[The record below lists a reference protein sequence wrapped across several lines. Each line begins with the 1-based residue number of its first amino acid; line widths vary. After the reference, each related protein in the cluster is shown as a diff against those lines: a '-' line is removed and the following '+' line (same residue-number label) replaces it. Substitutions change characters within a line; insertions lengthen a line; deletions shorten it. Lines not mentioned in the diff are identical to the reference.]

1 MDNQNDRDIYVIPP
15 NFVDTGTFFGGMF
28 KARNVIE
35 AGILAGGT
43 GIPVFLFLPAG
54 LTVRVIVL
62 CLTSLPL
69 ALLALIGISGESLTS
84 FLAIFLKYLRNRRVV
99 GGDGEEAQ
107 GQKGKPRRA
116 KSQRAGDKASGRD
129 KRTAAEAEGNAQEAC
144 IAGDKSSAGKGTR
157 GGMRT
162 EDAWGTQQPGGIAV
176 PQGLKNPDGDW
187 QADGRGGQQKDER
200 DSLQRSQREP
210 SRAGNYQEMCVET
223 HPERREDVSRKHTS
237 SRNDSKDSMDRKN
250 NKGRKDSKG
259 SIGGISGWRRTGE
272 EDFPEE
278 FDQVKG
284 YEIRQKLRPSQGR
297 RSRDE
302 WDEKPRR
309 MRNDGTESLEDKG
322 QDRRR
327 QGGNVEKRD
336 RQEKT
341 SRQVKTNRQEKTNG
355 QGADRQG
362 KSSRLAEAEQCHI
375 GRHGRCKKDAG
386 RMQENLNAGSQ
397 KQDRAKHRS
406 SAKAKHQP
414 QAFWNPVAEFLP
426 ISKVENG
433 MIYTKD
439 HRYVK
444 VVEVVP
450 INFLLRSAREQRG
463 IIYSFVSYLKISPV
477 KLQFKVLTRRA
488 DIGRHISTVRKE
500 MAQETNGQCRLMQE
514 DYLQFVQ
521 QISSREAVTRRFF
534 LIFEYEPWDARRG
547 DEEAEAISQLQGAV
561 RTASNYLRQC
571 GNEVIVPDNEDEF
584 TVDVLYNLLCRNESA
599 VKPLTRKV
607 QEVAAEYRS
616 FIGEDFYR
624 KGTGNGLYQKA
635 VRDGMENN
643 FGQGDAEDSFQHG
656 NSIPAVDFFAPKS
669 IDFTHGHHICIDGL
683 YYAYLMVPSDGYRS
697 QVPAGW
703 LSLMVNAGDGIDLDM
718 FLSRQPKE
726 LIIQKVGQQ
735 LRINRS
741 RIKDASDTN
750 TDFDDIDSAIR
761 SGYFLKEGLAN
772 NEDFYY
778 MNLLITVTA
787 STVDDLEW
795 KVNEMKKL
803 LLSQDMRASACHFRE
818 EQAFLST
825 LPLVSVEKKLYGRS
839 RRNLLTGGAAGCY
852 PFTSY
857 EMCDD
862 NGILLGVNKYNSSL
876 IIVDIFNSAV
886 YKNAN
891 MAILGTSGAGK
902 TFTMQLM
909 ALRMRRKGI
918 PIFIIAPLK
927 GHEFHR
933 ACANVGGE
941 FIQVSPAS
949 PHCINVMEIRQVDR
963 SVSALLDGPGIT
975 LSELAGKIQRLHIFF
990 SLLIPDMTHEERQLL
1005 DEAMIHTYN
1014 AKGITHDN
1022 GSLADPDC
1030 PGRYREMPV
1039 LGDLYRV
1046 LKGSPDTQ
1054 RLANILN
1061 RLVNG
1066 SASTFNQQTNVSLQ
1080 NKYTVLDISSLT
1092 GDLLTVG
1099 MFVALDF
1106 VWDRAKEDRT
1116 EEKTIFIDECW
1127 QLLSGAGATGT
1138 RLAGDFVLE
1147 IFKTI
1152 RGYGGSAV
1160 CASQDL
1166 NDFFN
1171 LDGGRFGKGIIN
1183 NSKTKIIL
1191 NLEDEEAVRVQDAL
1205 HLSDA
1210 EVMEITHF
1218 ERGNGLISTNSNNI
1232 MVEFK
1237 ASPLEKELITT
1248 DRRELKELVERMR
1261 QGDGAGL
1268 E

>member
-1 MDNQNDRDIYVIPP
+1 MNTQNDHDTYIIPP

-28 KARNVIE
+28 RARNVIE
-35 AGILAGGT
+35 AGILAAVT
-43 GIPVFLFLPAG
+43 GLPVFLFLPFS
-54 LTVRVIVL
+54 LTARIIVL
-62 CLTSLPL
+62 CLTTLPL
-69 ALLALIGISGESLTS
+69 VLFALIGISGESLSS
-84 FLAIFLKYLRNRRVV
+84 FLVIFLKYMKNRRIV
-99 GGDGEEAQ
+99 GGGE
-107 GQKGKPRRA
+107 
-116 KSQRAGDKASGRD
+116 S
-129 KRTAAEAEGNAQEAC
+129 QEAMR
-144 IAGDKSSAGKGTR
+144 AATSAK
-157 GGMRT
+157 
-162 EDAWGTQQPGGIAV
+162 
-176 PQGLKNPDGDW
+176 
-187 QADGRGGQQKDER
+187 
-200 DSLQRSQREP
+200 
-210 SRAGNYQEMCVET
+210 
-223 HPERREDVSRKHTS
+223 
-237 SRNDSKDSMDRKN
+237 
-250 NKGRKDSKG
+250 KGRKSSKKKSPVPSENTASTG
-259 SIGGISGWRRTGE
+259 TSQQIKIDQNNHKSGRNEKIGGISGWRRRGE
-272 EDFPEE
+272 EDFPAE

-284 YEIRQKLRPSQGR
+284 YEIRQKLRPSQTQKKQNPMPQSKKHGKAGKKGVKKIDKR
-297 RSRDE
+297 RASAKSGKE
-302 WDEKPRR
+302 C
-309 MRNDGTESLEDKG
+309 G
-322 QDRRR
+322 
-327 QGGNVEKRD
+327 
-336 RQEKT
+336 
-341 SRQVKTNRQEKTNG
+341 SRQQ
-355 QGADRQG
+355 
-362 KSSRLAEAEQCHI
+362 
-375 GRHGRCKKDAG
+375 KKDHST
-386 RMQENLNAGSQ
+386 RKPLHTPE
-397 KQDRAKHRS
+397 
-406 SAKAKHQP
+406 P
-414 QAFWNPVAEFLP
+414 QITHLNPVADYLP
-426 ISKVENG
+426 ISRIENG
-433 MIYTKD
+433 VIYTKD

-444 VVEVVP
+444 VVEVIP
-450 INFLLRSAREQRG
+450 INFLLRSAREQRS

-488 DIGRHISTVRKE
+488 DIGRHMETVRRE

-514 DYLQFVQ
+514 DYLQFIQ
-521 QISSREAVTRRFF
+521 QICSREAVTRRFF
-534 LIFEYEPWDARRG
+534 LVFEYEPWSNARRT
-547 DEEAEAISQLQGAV
+547 DEEGEAIGSLQSAV
-561 RTASNYLRQC
+561 HTASNYLRQC
-571 GNEVIVPDNEDEF
+571 GNEVVLPDNEDEF
-584 TVDVLYNLLCRNESA
+584 TIDVLYNLLCRNESA
-599 VKPLTRKV
+599 TKPLPVRAK
-607 QEVAAEYRS
+607 EVVAQYLANGREAE
-616 FIGEDFYR
+616 ID
-624 KGTGNGLYQKA
+624 
-635 VRDGMENN
+635 
-643 FGQGDAEDSFQHG
+643 H
-656 NSIPAVDFFAPKS
+656 IPAGEFIAPTG
-669 IDFTHGHHICIDGL
+669 IDFTHGRYICIDGL
-683 YYAYLMVPSDGYRS
+683 YFAYLLIPSDGYKTH
-697 QVPAGW
+697 VPAGW

-726 LIIQKVGQQ
+726 RIIQKVGQQ

-772 NEDFYY
+772 NEDFYF
-778 MNLLITVTA
+778 MNLLVTITA
-787 STVDDLEW
+787 PNEEDLEW
-795 KVNEMKKL
+795 KVSEMKKL
-803 LLSQDMRASACHFRE
+803 LLSQDMRVSTCHFRE
-818 EQAFLST
+818 EQAFLT
-825 LPLVSVEKKLYGRS
+825 ALPLVSVEKGLYERS
-839 RRNLLTGGAAGCY
+839 KRNLLTGGAASCY

-963 SVSALLDGPGIT
+963 TVNELLDGPDIQ
-975 LSELAGKIQRLHIFF
+975 LSELAEKIQRLHIFF
-990 SLLIPDMTHEERQLL
+990 SLLIPDMNHEERQLL
-1005 DEAMIHTYN
+1005 DEALIHTYN
-1014 AKGITHDN
+1014 KKGITHDN
-1022 GSLADPDC
+1022 ASLADPQN
-1030 PGRYREMPV
+1030 PERYREMPV
-1039 LGDLYRV
+1039 LGDLYEI
-1046 LKGSPDTQ
+1046 LKKSAATK

-1066 SASTFNQQTNVSLQ
+1066 SASTFNQQTNVSLD

-1171 LDGGRFGKGIIN
+1171 LDEGRFGKGIIN

-1191 NLEDEEAVRVQDAL
+1191 NLEDDEAMRVQSAL

-1210 EVMEITHF
+1210 EVMEVTHF
-1218 ERGNGLISTNSNNI
+1218 ERGNGLISTNNNNI

-1237 ASPLEKELITT
+1237 ASPLEKDLITT
-1248 DRRELKELVERMR
+1248 DRRELKDIVERMR
-1261 QGDGAGL
+1261 RQSEAG
-1268 E
+1268 

>member
-1 MDNQNDRDIYVIPP
+1 MNNQNDHDTYIIPP

-28 KARNVIE
+28 RARNVIE
-35 AGILAGGT
+35 AGILAVAT
-43 GIPVFLFLPAG
+43 GLPVFLLLPFG
-54 LTVRVIVL
+54 LTARIIVL
-62 CLTSLPL
+62 CLTTLPL
-69 ALLALIGISGESLTS
+69 VLFALIGISGESLSS
-84 FLAIFLKYLRNRRVV
+84 FLVIFLKYMKNRRIV
-99 GGDGEEAQ
+99 GGGESQETVWTAPGAKKKRKEA
-107 GQKGKPRRA
+107 KKAKPCP
-116 KSQRAGDKASGRD
+116 DKTMMSEHINQSE
-129 KRTAAEAEGNAQEAC
+129 KTEGN
-144 IAGDKSSAGKGTR
+144 K
-157 GGMRT
+157 
-162 EDAWGTQQPGGIAV
+162 
-176 PQGLKNPDGDW
+176 KN
-187 QADGRGGQQKDER
+187 GRNEK
-200 DSLQRSQREP
+200 
-210 SRAGNYQEMCVET
+210 
-223 HPERREDVSRKHTS
+223 
-237 SRNDSKDSMDRKN
+237 
-250 NKGRKDSKG
+250 
-259 SIGGISGWRRTGE
+259 IGGISGWRRRGE
-272 EDFPEE
+272 EDFPAE
-278 FDQVKG
+278 FDQIKG
-284 YEIRQKLRPSQGR
+284 YEIRQKLRPSQTQ
-297 RSRDE
+297 
-302 WDEKPRR
+302 KKQQ
-309 MRNDGTESLEDKG
+309 DGTQRKKSA
-322 QDRRR
+322 
-327 QGGNVEKRD
+327 GGRKRVPLQNSGKKAAGRSAGPD
-336 RQEKT
+336 HRN
-341 SRQVKTNRQEKTNG
+341 NRQ
-355 QGADRQG
+355 
-362 KSSRLAEAEQCHI
+362 
-375 GRHGRCKKDAG
+375 KKD
-386 RMQENLNAGSQ
+386 
-397 KQDRAKHRS
+397 RS
-406 SAKAKHQP
+406 PRKPLRTPEP
-414 QAFWNPVAEFLP
+414 QFTHLNPVADYLP
-426 ISKVENG
+426 IRKIENG
-433 MIYTKD
+433 VIYTKD
-439 HRYVK
+439 HRYIK
-444 VVEVVP
+444 VVEVIP

-488 DIGRHISTVRKE
+488 DIGRHMDTVRRE

-514 DYLQFVQ
+514 DYPQFIQ
-521 QISSREAVTRRFF
+521 QICSREAVTRRFF
-534 LIFEYEPWDARRG
+534 LVFEYEPWNGARRT
-547 DEEAEAISQLQGAV
+547 DEEGEAIGSLQSAV
-561 RTASNYLRQC
+561 HTASNYLRQC
-571 GNEVIVPDNEDEF
+571 GNEVVLPDNEDEF
-584 TVDVLYNLLCRNESA
+584 TIDVLYNLLCRNESA
-599 VKPLTRKV
+599 ANPLPVRAK
-607 QEVAAEYRS
+607 EVVAQYLA
-616 FIGEDFYR
+616 
-624 KGTGNGLYQKA
+624 
-635 VRDGMENN
+635 DGRES
-643 FGQGDAEDSFQHG
+643 DIDH
-656 NSIPAVDFFAPKS
+656 IPAGEFIAPRS
-669 IDFTHGHHICIDGL
+669 IDFTHGRYICIDGL
-683 YYAYLMVPSDGYRS
+683 YYAYLLIPSDGYKTH
-697 QVPAGW
+697 VPAGW

-726 LIIQKVGQQ
+726 RIIQKVGQQ

-772 NEDFYY
+772 NEDFYF
-778 MNLLITVTA
+778 MNLLVTVTA
-787 STVDDLEW
+787 PNEEDLEW
-795 KVNEMKKL
+795 KVSEMKKL
-803 LLSQDMRASACHFRE
+803 LLSQDMRVSTCHFRE
-818 EQAFLST
+818 EQAFLT
-825 LPLVSVEKKLYGRS
+825 ALPLVSVEKGLYERS
-839 RRNLLTGGAAGCY
+839 RRNLLTGGAASCY

-963 SVSALLDGPGIT
+963 TVNELLDGPGIQ
-975 LSELAGKIQRLHIFF
+975 LSELAEKIQRLHILF
-990 SLLIPDMTHEERQLL
+990 SLLIPDMNHEERQLL
-1005 DEAMIHTYN
+1005 DEALIHTYN
-1014 AKGITHDN
+1014 KKGITHDN
-1022 GSLADPDC
+1022 ASLADPKD
-1030 PGRYREMPV
+1030 PARYREMPV
-1039 LGDLYRV
+1039 LGDLYGI
-1046 LKGSPDTQ
+1046 LKKSAATK

-1066 SASTFNQQTNVSLQ
+1066 SASTFNQQTNVSLD
-1080 NKYTVLDISSLT
+1080 NRYTVLDISSLT

-1171 LDGGRFGKGIIN
+1171 LDEGRFGKGIIN

-1191 NLEDEEAVRVQDAL
+1191 NLEDDEAMRVQSAL

-1210 EVMEITHF
+1210 EVMEVTHF
-1218 ERGNGLISTNSNNI
+1218 ERGNGLISTNNNNI

-1237 ASPLEKELITT
+1237 ASPLEKDLITT
-1248 DRRELKELVERMR
+1248 DRRELKDIVERIRR
-1261 QGDGAGL
+1261 QNEAG
-1268 E
+1268 

>member
-43 GIPVFLFLPAG
+43 GIPIFLFLPAG

-69 ALLALIGISGESLTS
+69 GLFALIGISGESLTS
-84 FLAIFLKYLRNRRVV
+84 FMAILLKYLRNRRVV
-99 GGDGEEAQ
+99 GGDKEEAQ
-107 GQKGKPRRA
+107 GQKGKSRRMKPLGA
-116 KSQRAGDKASGRD
+116 GIQDGDCHVNGRESRQEDGKSSLQGSRKETGQAGDYR
-129 KRTAAEAEGNAQEAC
+129 
-144 IAGDKSSAGKGTR
+144 
-157 GGMRT
+157 
-162 EDAWGTQQPGGIAV
+162 
-176 PQGLKNPDGDW
+176 
-187 QADGRGGQQKDER
+187 
-200 DSLQRSQREP
+200 
-210 SRAGNYQEMCVET
+210 EMCGEAR
-223 HPERREDVSRKHTS
+223 PERRQVIAREHTPG
-237 SRNDSKDSMDRKN
+237 RNNSKDSTDRKN
-250 NKGRKDSKG
+250 YRDRKNSKG

-297 RSRDE
+297 RSHEE
-302 WDEKPRR
+302 WAGKLDRTQ
-309 MRNDGTESLEDKG
+309 NGGTENLGDMR

-327 QGGNVEKRD
+327 QERDVQKRAGQWNSD
-336 RQEKT
+336 RQEKP
-341 SRQVKTNRQEKTNG
+341 SGQANAGGQGKANIQVNAERYGKTNRQAEVG
-355 QGADRQG
+355 RQG
-362 KSSRLAEAEQCHI
+362 KPGRQAGAEMCHNE
-375 GRHGRCKKDAG
+375 GHNRYTKDAG
-386 RMQENLNAGSQ
+386 KMQKKNARSQ
-397 KQDRAKHRS
+397 NQDRAKRQS

-414 QAFWNPVAEFLP
+414 QAFRNPLAEYLP

-450 INFLLRSAREQRG
+450 INFLLRSSREQRG

-488 DIGRHISTVRKE
+488 DIGRHINTVRRE

-547 DEEAEAISQLQGAV
+547 EEEAEAVSQLQGAV

-571 GNEVIVPDNEDEF
+571 GNEVIIPDNEDEF

-599 VKPLTRKV
+599 EKPLSRKV
-607 QEVAAEYRS
+607 QEVAAEYRNFAGGS
-616 FIGEDFYR
+616 WSR
-624 KGTGNGLYQKA
+624 KDMGNGFA
-635 VRDGMENN
+635 
-643 FGQGDAEDSFQHG
+643 QGDAGESFSGRDMRDGFNQGYIRDSSRQGNAEGSSFYED
-656 NSIPAVDFFAPKS
+656 SIPAVEFFAPKS
-669 IDFTHGHHICIDGL
+669 IDFTHSHYICIDGL

-741 RIKDASDTN
+741 KIKDASDTN

-803 LLSQDMRASACHFRE
+803 LLSQDMRASSCHFRE

-825 LPLVSVEKKLYGRS
+825 LPLVSMEKKLYGRTK
-839 RRNLLTGGAAGCY
+839 RNLLTGGAAGCY

-963 SVSALLDGPGIT
+963 SVSALLDGPDIT
-975 LSELAGKIQRLHIFF
+975 LSELAEKIQRLHIFF

-1022 GSLADPDC
+1022 ESLADPDC
-1030 PGRYREMPV
+1030 PERYREMPV

-1046 LKGSPDTQ
+1046 LKDSPDTQ

-1261 QGDGAGL
+1261 QGDGAGM